1 MKSKGEWH
9 NKPSA
14 RYCDSMK
21 KRPMTDDQGKAIVDR
36 FNTNAYNHAMRQ
48 RMFAEMRRGYV
59 RELLAEAKAT
69 AFNDVFRKSGVD
81 FKCIIC
87 GAPMAVQ
94 RSTKKTCS
102 ARCRT
107 QLSRLA
113 RAVRA
118 KQEEREDNQ
127 RLCRI
132 QRDDRRGDGD
142 KRFVMVPWDRPIG
155 HS

>member
-1 MKSKGEWH
+1 
-9 NKPSA
+9 
-14 RYCDSMK
+14 
-21 KRPMTDDQGKAIVDR
+21 MTDDQGKAIVDR
-36 FNTNAYNHAMRQ
+36 FNANAYNHAMRQ

-59 RELLAEAKAT
+59 RHVMAEAKAT
-69 AFNDVFRKSGVD
+69 AFNEVFKKSGVD

-118 KQEEREDNQ
+118 KERAEQDEQADNQ

-142 KRFVMVPWDRPIG
+142 GRFVMVPNR
-155 HS
+155 